1 MSDRVARISDP
12 SASASN
18 PEFMRAWRALIQA
31 ALEVAR
37 KRLSE
42 EGPRLLRRTRVV
54 RESAT
59 TTRFDEEE
67 LPDFSM
73 ALFRAFGELQNL
85 PESGAVDEYLRSHPD
100 IEAQLMVNAAG
111 KAIVAQGDRLHW
123 LTNFYT
129 LPFTLRYLGAA
140 GDVQFDESKFS
151 DMYREL
157 EGFLSQIE
165 VTYKAIAPLQ
175 NFDGP
180 AKPLRL
186 DPVTLLR
193 PLTDD
198 ELQHVWDAGEYGG
211 LVNRHLALGWRFC
224 LEITEKQPKVS
235 SLDMG
240 TTGRAAR
247 NVLTALR
254 LVRNGAVGIPVVVR
268 WPVDRPY
275 GSSRG
280 TITTSGPSLTRL
292 GSTYKLSP
300 ADADSLLRVLKATA
314 KVRDRSALRVALDR
328 FNYAYDRWR
337 LHDRVI
343 DEWVA
348 LEALFLPTQEQ
359 ELRFRAALRISYF
372 AGKDGPERKRL
383 YKLTKDSY
391 DLRSWIVHGESEPKK
406 GKPIWSPRRVGEVAA
421 ATEELVREILRLCI
435 LNPGEPR
442 EERLDAAIVAG
453 KTYLLKEHS

>member
-1 MSDRVARISDP
+1 MARVSDHSAR
-12 SASASN
+12 ANN
-18 PEFMRAWRALIQA
+18 PEFMQVWRALIQA

-42 EGPRLLRRTRVV
+42 EGPRLRRRTRVV

-59 TTRFDEEE
+59 TTRFDKEEW
-67 LPDFSM
+67 PDFSL
-73 ALFRAFGELQNL
+73 ALFRAFEEVQNL
-85 PESGAVDEYLRSHPD
+85 SESRAVDEYLRSHPD
-100 IEAQLMVNAAG
+100 LEAEVMVDAAG
-111 KAIVAQGDRLHW
+111 KAIVAEGPRLHW

-129 LPFTLRYLGAA
+129 LPFTLRYMGAV
-140 GDVQFDESKFS
+140 GDVQYDESKFS
-151 DMYREL
+151 EMYRQL
-157 EGFLSQIE
+157 EEFISQTEI
-165 VTYKAIAPLQ
+165 TYKTIAPLQ

-186 DPVTLLR
+186 DSMTLLR
-193 PLTDD
+193 PFTDD

-211 LVNRHLALGWRFC
+211 VVDRDSALGWRFC
-224 LEITEKQPKVS
+224 LEVTQKQRKNSPV
-235 SLDMG
+235 DAG
-240 TTGRAAR
+240 TTNRTVR

-254 LVRNGAVGIPVVVR
+254 LVRNGAVGIPVMLR
-268 WPVDRPY
+268 QPVDKPY
-275 GSSRG
+275 GSPGG
-280 TITTSGPSLTRL
+280 TIGTSGPSLLRF

-300 ADADSLLRVLKATA
+300 GDADSLLRVLKATA
-314 KVRDRSALRVALDR
+314 KVRDKSALRVALDR
-328 FNYAYDRWR
+328 FNYAYDRGR

-372 AGKDGPERKRL
+372 AGRDVQDRSRL
-383 YKLTKDSY
+383 YKLMKDSY

-406 GKPIWSPRRVGEVAA
+406 GKPAWPRERLAEVAA
-421 ATEELVREILRLCI
+421 ATEELIREILQLCI

-442 EERLDAAIVAG
+442 VDRLDAAIVAG
-453 KTYLLKEHS
+453 ETYLLKEHP

>member
-1 MSDRVARISDP
+1 MQT
-12 SASASN
+12 
-18 PEFMRAWRALIQA
+18 WRALIQA

-59 TTRFDEEE
+59 TTRFDEEDF
-67 LPDFSM
+67 PDFSM
-73 ALFRAFGELQNL
+73 ALFRAFEELQNL
-85 PESGAVDEYLRSHPD
+85 SESRAVDEYLRSHPD
-100 IEAQLMVNAAG
+100 LEAQLMVDAAG
-111 KAIVAQGDRLHW
+111 KAIVAVEMRLHW

-129 LPFTLRYLGAA
+129 LPFTLRYMGAA
-140 GDVQFDESKFS
+140 GDVQYNESKFS
-151 DMYREL
+151 EMYRQL
-157 EGFLSQIE
+157 EGFISQTEI
-165 VTYKAIAPLQ
+165 TYKTIAPLQ

-186 DPVTLLR
+186 DSVTLLR

-198 ELQHVWDAGEYGG
+198 ELQHFWDVGERGG
-211 LVNRHLALGWRFC
+211 LVDRHSALGWRFC
-224 LEITEKQPKVS
+224 LEITQKQRKNSTVDARPTARS
-235 SLDMG
+235 
-240 TTGRAAR
+240 AR

-254 LVRNGAVGIPVVVR
+254 LVRNGAVGIPVMLQR
-268 WPVDRPY
+268 PVDEPY
-275 GSSRG
+275 GSAGG
-280 TITTSGPSLTRL
+280 TSITSGPSLLGL

-300 ADADSLLRVLKATA
+300 GDADSLLRTLKATA
-314 KVRDRSALRVALDR
+314 KVRDKSALRVALDR
-328 FNYAYDRWR
+328 FNYAYDRRR
-337 LHDRVI
+337 LHDRVV

-372 AGKDGPERKRL
+372 AGKDGPDRNRL

-406 GKPIWSPRRVGEVAA
+406 GKSAWPRQRVAEVAA
-421 ATEELVREILRLCI
+421 ATEELIREILRLCV
-435 LNPGEPR
+435 LNPREPR
-442 EERLDAAIVAG
+442 VDRLDAAIVAG
-453 KTYLLKEHS
+453 EKYLLKEHP